1 VSLLILLLLGCPKT
15 PPAPAIEAPPAPVE
29 APPAP
34 VEAPR
39 GPVVDLQ
46 LKPMPAGLDGPVEAL
61 ASGPGSSVLV
71 STRGPVVRLVEV
83 PGGAL
88 VAAMPIEDVQQLAVS
103 PDGRTAALGAWQ
115 HMYGVGLADG
125 RTVWHATYDE
135 NPRRIVYLPDSSA
148 LLLGV
153 SNRAEL
159 RSATDGAVRWSYTLG
174 PPPTDDDVDSVV
186 ALASHGQEV
195 FVGEH
200 DHVTRLD
207 LATGAVRGVLGRMG
221 PHVGLLGVTPD
232 GRHLLAGGW
241 DKRVTCWEITT
252 GASCGAVDMAG
263 WVSAMEV
270 SPDGRLVAA
279 TDLSGG
285 VVVLAVPGLALVAQ
299 ATLDEETDGSLTWTR
314 DGRWLV
320 VGADT
325 LQYAPAPVVRV
336 EEPGSLR

>member
-1 VSLLILLLLGCPKT
+1 VPLLILLLLGCPKT

-29 APPAP
+29 APREPA
-34 VEAPR
+34 
-39 GPVVDLQ
+39 VDLE

-61 ASGPGSSVLV
+61 VSGPGSTVLV
-71 STRGPVVRLVEV
+71 STRGPTVRLVEV
-83 PGGAL
+83 PGG
-88 VAAMPIEDVQQLAVS
+88 VSVGAMAIEDVQQVGVS
-103 PDGRTAALGAWQ
+103 PDGRLAALGAWQ

-159 RSATDGAVRWSYTLG
+159 RSATDSAVRWSYTLG
-174 PPPTDDDVDSVV
+174 PPPTEDDVDSVV
-186 ALASHGQEV
+186 ALASYGQEV

-221 PHVGLLGVTPD
+221 PHVGHLAVTPD

-241 DKRVTCWEITT
+241 DKRVTCWEIAS
-252 GASCGAVDMAG
+252 GAPCGAVDMAG

-285 VVVLAVPGLALVAQ
+285 VVVLAVPGLARVAQ
-299 ATLDEETDGSLTWTR
+299 AALDAETDGSLTWTR

-325 LQYAPAPVVRV
+325 LQYAPTPAIRV
-336 EEPGSLR
+336 EDPGSLR